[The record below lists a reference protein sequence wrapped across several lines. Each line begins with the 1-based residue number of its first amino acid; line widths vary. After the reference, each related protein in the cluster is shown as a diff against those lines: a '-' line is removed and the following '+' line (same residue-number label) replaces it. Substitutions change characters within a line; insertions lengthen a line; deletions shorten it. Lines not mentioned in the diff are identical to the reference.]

1 LTGFDESSASGPTAE
16 AFSSGVEVVVDSIVV
31 VTPVVVSVAES
42 DEPLVATNA
51 NAITVV
57 AIARTAMRRRS

>member
-1 LTGFDESSASGPTAE
+1 
-16 AFSSGVEVVVDSIVV
+16 VEVDSIVV

-42 DEPLVATNA
+42 DESLVATNA

-57 AIARTAMRRRS
+57 AIARTAMWRRS